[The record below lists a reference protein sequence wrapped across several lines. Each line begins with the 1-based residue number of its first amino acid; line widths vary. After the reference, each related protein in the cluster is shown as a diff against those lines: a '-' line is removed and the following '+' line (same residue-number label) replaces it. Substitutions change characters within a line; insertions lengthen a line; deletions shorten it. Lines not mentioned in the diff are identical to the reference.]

1 MTVAAL
7 VRVTVLV
14 AEVLTRV
21 TTVTVALS
29 PGLSVP
35 ILPVTVRV
43 EVLVLVVPLVL
54 LALEMVS

>member
-1 MTVAAL
+1 VTVAAL

-29 PGLSVP
+29 PGARAP

-43 EVLVLVVPLVL
+43 EALVLVVPLVL